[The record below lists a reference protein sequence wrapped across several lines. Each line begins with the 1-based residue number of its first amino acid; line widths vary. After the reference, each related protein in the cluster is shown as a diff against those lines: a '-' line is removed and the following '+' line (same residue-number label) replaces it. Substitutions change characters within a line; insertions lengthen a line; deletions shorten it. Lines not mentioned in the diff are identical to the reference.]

1 MSVNSKTKLR
11 FDFFVRIHPP
21 LSRRY
26 NGSPL
31 HAFKIERH
39 LCMHPCGEPQT
50 YEWKRM
56 TVYIAKK
63 ALFASTNGEGISSKA
78 YR

>member
-1 MSVNSKTKLR
+1 MSVNSKTRLR
-11 FDFFVRIHPP
+11 FDFFGADSSP

-31 HAFKIERH
+31 RAFKIERH
-39 LCMHPCGEPQT
+39 LCMHPYGESQT
-50 YEWKRM
+50 YKWKGM
-56 TVYIAKK
+56 TVYITKK